1 MLLRIER
8 LALLMLVITYL
19 LTSLVTPEVAT
30 LQAMVAVVVLVTGFS
45 RLGTAFKVAAG
56 LFLVAGSSLLV
67 ISHAPFVKVVQS
79 INGMNGFVV
88 LLLVMQLF
96 TIPLAIGNYQEA
108 IEEVSTTAFRSAQ
121 GLNGF
126 IMAVTFVLASILS
139 LGTVPLMYTL
149 LQTTVHRWVEPATP
163 FLATAVSWVIIMG
176 TLWAPGAAT
185 IFVVA
190 TVTHQGWGRLFL
202 PSLGLG
208 VLGMGLSLLLTH
220 AQYQIKNSAVLGKHS
235 VTGPITAYWWC
246 SGPF

>member
-45 RLGTAFKVAAG
+45 RLGTAFKVADG

-67 ISHAPFVKVVQS
+67 ISHAPFVKVVQI

-126 IMAVTFVLASILS
+126 IMAETFVLASILS

-149 LQTTVHRWVEPATP
+149 LQTTVHRRVEPATS
-163 FLATAVSWVIIMG
+163 FLATAVSRAFI
-176 TLWAPGAAT
+176 
-185 IFVVA
+185 
-190 TVTHQGWGRLFL
+190 
-202 PSLGLG
+202 LG
-208 VLGMGLSLLLTH
+208 
-220 AQYQIKNSAVLGKHS
+220 
-235 VTGPITAYWWC
+235 C
-246 SGPF
+246 